1 MSDCDRPARSEH
13 AVWRRPRLVVL
24 LCFVVAALVGA
35 DLGLKWW
42 AFNAFPDRP
51 VDIAATLEQAREQQ
65 QRHGGGL
72 AGHVHLPGVTRD
84 LAPNVLRI
92 RLVLNLGAV
101 FGMGQGKTWVFVVIT
116 IAAVVIIGYSFATT
130 DRRAWL
136 QQLLLAM
143 VLAGALGNLY
153 DRLVHGAVR
162 DMLHLFPGVRLP
174 FGWTW
179 PGGNAEVYPWV
190 FNLADV
196 CLTIG
201 IALIVLRAV
210 WPRRRAGGSGASTSQ

>member
-1 MSDCDRPARSEH
+1 MSDPERPARSEH
-13 AVWRRPRLVVL
+13 AVWRRPRLVGL
-24 LCFVVAALVGA
+24 FCFIVVALVAA

-42 AFNAFPDRP
+42 AFNAFPNHP
-51 VDIAATLEQAREQQ
+51 VDIDATLEQAREQQ
-65 QRHGGGL
+65 QRHGGSL
-72 AGHVHLPGVTRD
+72 AEHLRLPLDTHDV
-84 LAPNVLRI
+84 APNVLRI

-101 FGMGQGKTWVFVVIT
+101 FGMGQGKTWMFVLIT
-116 IAAVVIIGYSFATT
+116 IAAVTVIGYSFATC

-162 DMLHLFPGVRLP
+162 DMLHLFPGLSLP

-179 PGGNAEVYPWV
+179 PGGNPELYPWV

-196 CLTIG
+196 YLTVG
-201 IALIVLRAV
+201 IALIVLRSL
-210 WPRRRAGGSGASTSQ
+210 WPRRHAAESAGATSQ